1 MQRIRYSITYW
12 KFSDSEE
19 IEDLGGVMSKFI
31 GDKKFYKMVLTIAI
45 PVMIQNGITNF
56 VGVLD
61 NIMIGQVGTEQMSGV
76 AIVNQLMF
84 VYNICIFGIVSGSS
98 IFGTQYFGKGNYEG
112 MRNTFR
118 FKIVSAILF
127 AMIGMFVLF
136 NFQTELISLYLHKG
150 SDAGDVSVA
159 LAEGKKF
166 LNILIFS
173 MIPFAFSQ
181 AYSNT
186 IREMGKTIVPMIAG
200 ITAVLINM
208 VLNFILIFGNFG
220 APKLGVEGAAI
231 STVIAK
237 FIECGIIVISVHS
250 HASENKFIIGAYRS
264 IAIPSQLVK
273 QIIIKG
279 APLMI
284 NEALWAS
291 GMAIIMQCYSI
302 RGLEVVAGFNIST
315 TITNMFNIVFIAL
328 GSSVAVVVGQ
338 LLGAD
343 KMKEAKETATKLIFF
358 SVVSCIVVGI
368 IMAIVAPLFPAIYKT
383 NSEVKYLASR
393 FIMIAALCMPLNA
406 FNHASYFT
414 LRSGGKTIIT
424 FLFDSVFVWVV
435 SIPMAYILTRYT
447 GLHIIVVYLICQTSE
462 IIKCAIGFILVKK
475 GVWLQN
481 IVVE

>member
-1 MQRIRYSITYW
+1 
-12 KFSDSEE
+12 
-19 IEDLGGVMSKFI
+19 MSKFI
-31 GDKKFYKMVLTIAI
+31 GDKKFYKLVLTIAI

-56 VGVLD
+56 VGVID

-84 VYNICIFGIVSGSS
+84 VYNICIFGIVSGAS
-98 IFGTQYFGKGNYEG
+98 IFGTQYFGKGNFEG

-118 FKIVSAILF
+118 FKIISATLF
-127 AMIGMFVLF
+127 AIIGMFILH
-136 NFQTELISLYLHKG
+136 NFQSELISLYLHKG
-150 SDAGDVSVA
+150 SETGDVSVA

-200 ITAVLINM
+200 ITAVLVNTL
-208 VLNFILIFGNFG
+208 LNFILIFGNFG

-231 STVIAK
+231 ATVIAK
-237 FIECGIIVISVHS
+237 LIECGIIVISVHS
-250 HASENKFIIGAYRS
+250 HANENKFIIGAYRS
-264 IAIPSQLVK
+264 FAIPRQLVK

-291 GMAIIMQCYSI
+291 GMAFIMQCYSI

-328 GSSVAVVVGQ
+328 GSSVAVIVGQ
-338 LLGAD
+338 LLGAE
-343 KMKEAKETATKLIFF
+343 KMSEAKETATKLIFF

-383 NSEVKYLASR
+383 NNEVKYLASR
-393 FIMIAALCMPLNA
+393 FIMVAALCMPLNA

-435 SIPMAYILTRYT
+435 SIPMAYTLTRYT

-462 IIKCAIGFILVKK
+462 IIKCIIGFILVKK

-481 IVVE
+481 IVVD